1 MIMSSKH
8 SAEALGYVLEKLDWM
23 RAERIWPNGLRYLW
37 TDAFGVV
44 NYVSLF
50 RETGDEKWLEAAE
63 ALVADVYRVLGRPR
77 GLRIG
82 EAPDRGG
89 QYFHYLAM
97 WMFALARLG
106 EHRPDYRQLGIDLVR
121 QVHSAF
127 VLPGTGVLWKTQ
139 EDLSGPWPGY
149 GLGAMDAIDGYV
161 SYRLLGEEELAG
173 EIAEM
178 KAIIDRQYRNL
189 DIDQDLGLGMMLWL
203 AHFFPDEEWAKVQTN
218 QALENLDLLW
228 TDPPGF
234 FARASY
240 APHVRIAFAN
250 YGVSIGLQAGNI
262 STISPCGCSRWP
274 DSASTGPIIASSAS
288 TSSARSIPPSFFR
301 EPVSC
306 GRRKKTFPARG
317 QATASARWTQSTAM
331 CPIGCSAKR
340 SWQARSPR

>member
-127 VLPGTGVLWKTQ
+127 VLPGTGT
-139 EDLSGPWPGY
+139 
-149 GLGAMDAIDGYV
+149 
-161 SYRLLGEEELAG
+161 R
-173 EIAEM
+173 
-178 KAIIDRQYRNL
+178 
-189 DIDQDLGLGMMLWL
+189 
-203 AHFFPDEEWAKVQTN
+203 
-218 QALENLDLLW
+218 
-228 TDPPGF
+228 
-234 FARASY
+234 
-240 APHVRIAFAN
+240 
-250 YGVSIGLQAGNI
+250 
-262 STISPCGCSRWP
+262 
-274 DSASTGPIIASSAS
+274 
-288 TSSARSIPPSFFR
+288 
-301 EPVSC
+301 
-306 GRRKKTFPARG
+306 
-317 QATASARWTQSTAM
+317 
-331 CPIGCSAKR
+331 
-340 SWQARSPR
+340 